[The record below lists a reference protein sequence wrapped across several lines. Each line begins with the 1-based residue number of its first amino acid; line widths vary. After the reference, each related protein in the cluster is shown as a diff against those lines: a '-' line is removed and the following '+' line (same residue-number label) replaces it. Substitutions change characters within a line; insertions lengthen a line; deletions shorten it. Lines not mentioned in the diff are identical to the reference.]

1 MTTGFFFRLF
11 LFGFFFDPA
20 HTHTHTQLHSF
31 LIPLLHSFSFRTEQE
46 PLALATLCAKVP
58 SNMPLGG
65 AAFYFY
71 YCAVFEPADGHCVLS
86 REMCVSVA
94 ADLPLGKVSL

>member
-11 LFGFFFDPA
+11 LFGVFFDPA